1 MEDFYLVESDK
12 MKSIIIVGAGI
23 MQIPAIKTAKK
34 MGLNVIATDRNP
46 SAEGFMYADVPV
58 IMDTKD
64 VKEHVKFAIENKEK
78 YNIVGAFAGADVAV
92 TVAGITNALNLP
104 GIPMDVA
111 IRSNNK
117 SLMKKK
123 WLEDGV
129 PTPISKEV
137 NSTKEAIRAID
148 ELNGFPLMVK
158 AVDSAAS
165 RGSRKVENVKELSDA
180 ISAAKKISSTKTAIV
195 EEFVNGEEQSVET
208 IVYNTIYYHC
218 GIADRHFGFDPYP
231 IEIGHTNPSRLPTQ
245 VQEEIYDVADKAA
258 ISLGIDFGPAKA
270 DMILT
275 SEGPKILEM
284 PARLSGG
291 FHSQYTTPLATGMNP
306 IRAVLNIAI
315 GNPIPIED
323 VRQRWN
329 RVSVCKAIFPK
340 PGRIV
345 GIKGIEKAK
354 RLDGIE
360 QIFLLV
366 KEGGIIPEYKNCAHR
381 ICYII
386 SVGDTYEEASE
397 RFEAASQTISIETK
411 DIGK

>member
-1 MEDFYLVESDK
+1 MEDFCLGEFDK
-12 MKSIIIVGAGI
+12 MRSIIIVGAGI
-23 MQIPAIKTAKK
+23 MQIPAIKTAKE

-46 SAEGFMYADVPV
+46 SAEGFKYADVPV

-64 VKEHVKFAIENKEK
+64 VKGHVKFAIENKEK

-104 GIPMDVA
+104 GIPMDIA

-129 PTPISKEV
+129 PTPRSKEV
-137 NSTKEAIRAID
+137 NSIEEAIQAVD

-165 RGSRKVENVKELSDA
+165 RGSRKVENVKELNDA
-180 ISAAKKISSTKTAIV
+180 ISAAKKFSSTKTAIV
-195 EEFVNGEEQSVET
+195 EEFVKGEEQSVET
-208 IVYNTIYYHC
+208 IIYNGIHYHC
-218 GIADRHFGFDPYP
+218 GMVDRHFGFDPYP
-231 IEIGHTNPSRLPTQ
+231 IEIGHTNPSRLPSY
-245 VQEEIYDVADKAA
+245 VQEEIYDVVDKAA
-258 ISLGIDFGPAKA
+258 NSLGINFGPAKA
-270 DMILT
+270 DTILT
-275 SEGPKILEM
+275 NEGPKILEM
-284 PARLSGG
+284 AARLSGG

-306 IRAVLNIAI
+306 IRAVLNLAI

-323 VRQRWN
+323 VTQKWN
-329 RVSVCKAIFPK
+329 KVSVCKAIFPK
-340 PGRIV
+340 PGQIV
-345 GIKGIEKAK
+345 HINGIEKAK
-354 RLDGIE
+354 QIKGIE

-366 KEGGIIPEYKNCAHR
+366 KEGDIIPEYKNCTHR

-386 SVGDTYEEASE
+386 SVGDTYEEADK
-397 RFEAASQTISIETK
+397 RFEDASKTILIETK
-411 DIGK
+411 DIGE

>member
-1 MEDFYLVESDK
+1 MESNK

-23 MQIPAIKTAKK
+23 MQIPAIKTAKG

-64 VKEHVKFAIENKEK
+64 VKGHVEFAIENKEK
-78 YNIVGAFAGADVAV
+78 YNIVGAFAGSDVAV

-123 WLEDGV
+123 WLGDNV

-137 NSTKEAIRAID
+137 DGIKEAILVID

-158 AVDSAAS
+158 AIDSAAS

-208 IVYNTIYYHC
+208 IVYNGIHYHC

-231 IEIGHTNPSRLPTQ
+231 IEVGHTNPSRLPSQ
-245 VQEEIYDVADKAA
+245 VQEEIYDVVAKAA
-258 ISLGIDFGPAKA
+258 ISLGINFGPAKA

-291 FHSQYTTPLATGMNP
+291 FHSQYTTPLATGVDP
-306 IRAVLNIAI
+306 IRAVLNLAI

-323 VRQRWN
+323 VTQKWN
-329 RVSVCKAIFPK
+329 KVSVCKAIFPK
-340 PGRIV
+340 PGQIVRIN
-345 GIKGIEKAK
+345 GIKKAK
-354 RLDGIE
+354 QLKGIE

-366 KEGGIIPEYKNCAHR
+366 KEGDIISEYKNCAHR

-386 SVGDTYEEASE
+386 SVGDTYEEANE

-411 DIGK
+411 DIRK